1 MDLERISSTQRKK
14 EILEMISFWRRLRC
28 FNYFFDEEQTIQPK
42 RKIIEN
48 IELHLLDKLFEFS
61 LSTAYGEDISDLL
74 ESRIL
79 DLFQAVLNTRQG
91 LDLEI
96 SALFAQQKITHT
108 SVFPLSQNYSLMIGR
123 LEYPAIFAKKL
134 DCHITQFVSCNFSK
148 ENIDMKTASFI
159 KNQIRITDQFFEE
172 MDQRITPF
180 QQRLDDC
187 FKYTRSIKFISLKL
201 LYVNRFYDSPSISF
215 QTLQQV
221 RECYE
226 KHLMFFR
233 RKVQHVEGLLCC
245 FDKLEFGINDS
256 FYVFGVFL
264 FKNEAHESISKME
277 AKIHQLWES
286 TFNELTDFERSL
298 LSTTGDGKTIPYCT
312 RVDTQWSDFVAEGI
326 LKKGST
332 KYVKFI
338 RTTLNYLA
346 NQQEIFSVIVV
357 DQKLESGFH
366 GYYPVP
372 SDHLRIH
379 VKPAL
384 TKKKRNPIRKPHSYS
399 QKNYANLLKKMN
411 LHKIVEQRLEE
422 IQVCYDDFFSH
433 LELAFPNRNDSGA
446 FEWLIKMEI
455 FIYLIDEWKQSLRQ
469 PPVLVIT
476 KRLTTDLDNI
486 YRFFIS
492 TMDLNSIHK
501 ILKNLLHE
509 YGCIFSPRI
518 MVAYIAL
525 EEIKEL
531 KEKRMGFSGGIMM
544 PDEEKYAFVEK
555 IRSLL
560 KHPLHQMSKFR
571 KYFDSFGLL
580 QLSRTTYIQ
589 HIQDGQKK
597 DQTLGGWIERRHAQS
612 KKDYRTYLEYWDEKN
627 AHEGTQIFITFEVKC
642 SNFIAN
648 FILIDHKFREAID
661 RLKKVGKPEIY
672 AYLGQWRVI
681 QNQPDQGNYKI
692 TILFSIDSHYVDYD
706 EQSGNLGADF
716 KKLFQQKLEMLFSKY
731 NAEQTD
737 KANCV
742 VIHNIQSKVDRLNL
756 VTLAK
761 SQDSSI
767 EILRSWFYEVSHSF
781 QYFIL
786 SPIEAK
792 KIIKGTRKHKRKS
805 RI

>member
-14 EILEMISFWRRLRC
+14 EISEMISFWRELRR
-28 FNYFFDEEQTIQPK
+28 FNYFFDEEQTVQPK
-42 RKIIEN
+42 WKILEN
-48 IELHLLDKLFEFS
+48 IELNLLDKLFEFS

-74 ESRIL
+74 ESQIL
-79 DLFQAVLNTRQG
+79 DLFQAVLNTHQG
-91 LDLEI
+91 LDVDI
-96 SALFAQQKITHT
+96 SALFAQQKITHAL
-108 SVFPLSQNYSLMIGR
+108 VFPLNQNYPLMTVR

-134 DCHITQFVSCNFSK
+134 DSHITQFVGYNFSK
-148 ENIDMKTASFI
+148 ENVDMKTASFL
-159 KNQIRITDQFFEE
+159 KTHVRITDQFVEE
-172 MDQRITPF
+172 MDQKIIPF

-187 FKYTRSIKFISLKL
+187 FKYTQSIKFLSLKL
-201 LYVNRFYDSPSISF
+201 LYVNNFNNPSSTTF
-215 QTLQQV
+215 QTLQRV

-226 KHLMFFR
+226 KHLAIFR
-233 RKVQHVEGLLCC
+233 SKVHHVEGLLTC

-277 AKIHQLWES
+277 AKIQQLWES
-286 TFNELTDFERSL
+286 TFNELTDFERYP
-298 LSTTGDGKTIPYCT
+298 LSITEDGITIPYCT
-312 RVDTQWSDFVAEGI
+312 RVNTQGSDFVTEGI

-366 GYYPVP
+366 GYYPV
-372 SDHLRIH
+372 SFDHLRIQ

-399 QKNYANLLKKMN
+399 QKNYANLLKKMK

-422 IQVCYDDFFSH
+422 IQVCYDYFFSH
-433 LELAFPNRNDSGA
+433 LELAFPNSNDSAA

-455 FIYLIDEWKQSLRQ
+455 FIYLVGEWKQSLRQ
-469 PPVLVIT
+469 PSVLVIT
-476 KRLTTDLDNI
+476 KRLATDLDNI

-525 EEIKEL
+525 EEIKQL
-531 KEKRMGFSGGIMM
+531 KERRMAFFGGIMM
-544 PDEEKYAFVEK
+544 PDEEKYVFVEK

-560 KHPLHQMSKFR
+560 KRPLQPIGNFE

-580 QLSRTTYIQ
+580 QLSRITYIR

-612 KKDYRTYLEYWDEKN
+612 KKDYRTYLNYWDENN
-627 AHEGTQIFITFEVKC
+627 AHEGTQIFITLGIKC
-642 SNFIAN
+642 SNFVAN
-648 FILIDHKFREAID
+648 FTSIDHTIREGID

-672 AYLGQWRVI
+672 AYLGQWRVS
-681 QNQPDQGNYKI
+681 QNQLDQGNYKI

-742 VIHNIQSKVDRLNL
+742 VIHNIQSKFDRLNL

-761 SQDSSI
+761 SQDTSI

-792 KIIKGTRKHKRKS
+792 KIIKGTRKNKRKS

>member
-1 MDLERISSTQRKK
+1 
-14 EILEMISFWRRLRC
+14 MISFWRKLRC

-48 IELHLLDKLFEFS
+48 TELHLLDKLFEFS

-74 ESRIL
+74 ESQIL

-108 SVFPLSQNYSLMIGR
+108 SVFPLSQNYSLMTGR

-134 DCHITQFVSCNFSK
+134 DRHITQFVGCNFSK
-148 ENIDMKTASFI
+148 ENIDMKTASFL
-159 KNQIRITDQFFEE
+159 KNQIRITDQFVEE
-172 MDQRITPF
+172 MDQKIIPF
-180 QQRLDDC
+180 QKRLDDC
-187 FKYTRSIKFISLKL
+187 FKYSQSIKFLSLKL
-201 LYVNRFYDSPSISF
+201 LYVNHFYNTSSISS

-226 KHLMFFR
+226 KHLRLFR
-233 RKVQHVEGLLCC
+233 RNVQHVEGLLSC
-245 FDKLEFGINDS
+245 FDKLEFGINDN

-277 AKIHQLWES
+277 VKIQQLWES
-286 TFNELTDFERSL
+286 TFNELTDFERYP
-298 LSTTGDGKTIPYCT
+298 LSITGNGITIPYCT
-312 RVDTQWSDFVAEGI
+312 RVNTQWSDFVTEGI
-326 LKKGST
+326 LKKDST
-332 KYVKFI
+332 KYTKFI
-338 RTTLNYLA
+338 RTTLNYMA
-346 NQQEIFSVIVV
+346 NQHELFSVIVA
-357 DQKLESGFH
+357 DQKLEAGFH
-366 GYYPVP
+366 GYYVVP
-372 SDHLRIH
+372 SDHLRIQA
-379 VKPAL
+379 KPVL
-384 TKKKRNPIRKPHSYS
+384 TKKKRNSIRKPHSDS
-399 QKNYANLLKKMN
+399 QKNYANLLKKMK
-411 LHKIVEQRLEE
+411 LRKIVEQRLEE
-422 IQVCYDDFFSH
+422 IQDCYDSFFSH
-433 LELAFPNRNDSGA
+433 LELAFPNRNDSAA

-455 FIYLIDEWKQSLRQ
+455 FIYLIGEWKQSLRQ
-469 PPVLVIT
+469 PSVLVIT
-476 KRLTTDLDNI
+476 KRLATDLDNI

-531 KEKRMGFSGGIMM
+531 KEKRMAFPGGIMM

-560 KHPLHQMSKFR
+560 KHPLHQMNKFR

-612 KKDYRTYLEYWDEKN
+612 KKDYRTYLNYWDENN
-627 AHEGTQIFITFEVKC
+627 AHEGTQIFITLGIKC
-642 SNFIAN
+642 SNFVAN
-648 FILIDHKFREAID
+648 FTSIDHTIREGID

-681 QNQPDQGNYKI
+681 QNQLDQGNYKI

-731 NAEQTD
+731 NAEKTD
-737 KANCV
+737 RDDEV
-742 VIHNIQSKVDRLNL
+742 SIFDTQSEFDRFDSN
-756 VTLAK
+756 TL
-761 SQDSSI
+761 SSYQDTSM
-767 EILRSWFYEVSHSF
+767 EVLRRWFYEVSHSF

-792 KIIKGTRKHKRKS
+792 KIIKGTRKNKRKS